1 MFKPSLHPSVDTQ
14 DFLHNLYVKDLVF
27 GDAIE
32 AFGYMDLMNYIG
44 NHHVH
49 RLDQFTMAHSVEGR
63 FPFLDHKLVEC
74 SYSIPSHLKIRG
86 REQKY
91 ILRRVAEK
99 YIAPE
104 CMLMKKKGFGLP
116 LKQWMRG
123 PLKPLVDYSLQE
135 LSKRSEINGDTISLW
150 IKAHERILFL
160 PVGYGI

>member
-1 MFKPSLHPSVDTQ
+1 M
-14 DFLHNLYVKDLVF
+14 F

-135 LSKRSEINGDTISLW
+135 LSKRSEVDGDTISLW
-150 IKAHERILFL
+150 IKAYERNSIPSSRIWHLVMLELWFQQFIDPGTSYDYL
-160 PVGYGI
+160 TS